1 MSAEPEPS
9 ATVVLLRDGAGDVEL
24 LLLRKTP
31 RPDGKERPWVFPGGK
46 VDGADRHPGAGA
58 EQDARLAA
66 VREARE
72 EASLELAA
80 PALVPISRWITP
92 EIAPKRFDTWFYLAV
107 ADDGAEVHVDGQE
120 IGDHRWLSP
129 REAVAAHQARTI
141 QLAPPTFVTVA
152 WLTEFKNSDE
162 ALSTWTSR
170 PIPLFEP
177 QVLREDEGACML
189 YAGDAGY
196 AQRDTSIPGARHR
209 LWARPGAWHYELR
222 LI

>member
-1 MSAEPEPS
+1 MSEEPKPS
-9 ATVVLLRDGAGDVEL
+9 GTVVVVRDRGALEVL
-24 LLLRKTP
+24 LLQRAT
-31 RPDGKERPWVFPGGK
+31 RQGKPGPWVFPGGK
-46 VDGADRHPGAGA
+46 VDEADRHPGAGA
-58 EQDARLAA
+58 EQDACLAA

-107 ADDGAEVHVDGQE
+107 AGDEAEVRVDGQE
-120 IGDHRWLSP
+120 IGDHRWLPP
-129 REAVAAHQARTI
+129 REAVAAHQAGTI

-152 WLTEFKNSDE
+152 WLTEFKKSDE

-170 PIPLFEP
+170 PIPLFDS
-177 QVLREDEGACML
+177 QVLREHEGACML

-196 AQRDTSIPGARHR
+196 TQRDTSIPGARHR
-209 LWARPGAWHYELR
+209 LWARPGAWRYELR
-222 LI
+222 LT